1 MLFTTGGFAIF
12 LLIVLAV
19 VRSGWVDG
27 VWRKLFLLLASYYFY
42 ATLEWWFVVLLVASS
57 AFNFAWGRLY
67 SRLRA
72 DTLRRLWLI
81 GGVLGNLALLGYFKY
96 AGFLL
101 ENVSDLSRAF
111 GYEGAGWTVNVLLPV
126 GISFFT
132 FQNLCYLLDI
142 RRGETQPSDSALDYF
157 LYLAF
162 FPQLLSGPIVR
173 PNYFLSQLQEPWKA
187 DAAGFQSGLQLALL
201 GFCKKVF
208 LADVIGT
215 QLVNP
220 AFSQPEAYHPLFLLL
235 ALYGFT
241 IQLYLDLSGYTD
253 MARGFA
259 RMMGYDL
266 PKNFDRPYTA
276 ASVGN
281 FWQRWHIT
289 MSSFF
294 RDYLFFALGGSRYG
308 NVYFNVV
315 VTFVAIGIWHDA
327 GWNYVVYGLCHGGM
341 VAFERYRV
349 NRRRARG
356 LPPVEL
362 TGWSYLWRVVF
373 VFHFVSFT
381 RVLFRGDSFA
391 DAYGYLAAMLA
402 PTGSAMPM
410 VWMAYAAM
418 ALAMIAH
425 YTPVDWRDRLHDG
438 FRRLPSALQAGVG
451 AALIYA
457 GVAVTYEQ
465 AAFLYFQY

>member
-1 MLFTTGGFAIF
+1 MLFTTGAFAVFF
-12 LLIVLAV
+12 LLVLAV
-19 VRSGWVDG
+19 ARSGMVEG
-27 VWRKLFLLLASYYFY
+27 VWRKLFLLVASYYFY

-57 AFNFAWGRLY
+57 AFNFAWGRLHL
-67 SRLRA
+67 RLPAERF
-72 DTLRRLWLI
+72 RRLWLA
-81 GGVLGNLALLGYFKY
+81 GGVLGNLVLLGYFKY
-96 AGFLL
+96 AAFLL
-101 ENVSDLSRAF
+101 DNVGELGRAF

-142 RRGETQPSDSALDYF
+142 RRGETEPSDHALDYF

-173 PNYFLSQLQEPWKA
+173 PNFFLNQLREPWKA
-187 DAAGFQSGLQLALL
+187 DSEGFQQGLQLALL
-201 GFCKKVF
+201 GFCKKVL
-208 LADVIGT
+208 LANLIGS

-220 AFSQPEAYHPLFLLL
+220 AFSQPEAYHPAFLLL

-259 RMMGYDL
+259 RMLGYEL
-266 PKNFDRPYTA
+266 PHNFDRPYA
-276 ASVGN
+276 ATSVGN

-308 NVYFNVV
+308 NVYLNVV
-315 VTFVAIGIWHDA
+315 VTFVAIGVWHGA
-327 GWNYVVYGLCHGGM
+327 GWNYLVYGLCHGSI
-341 VAFERYRV
+341 VAFERYLV
-349 NRRRARG
+349 NRRRAYG
-356 LPPVEL
+356 LPAPVL
-362 TGWSYLWRVVF
+362 MGWSYVWRVAF
-373 VFHFVSFT
+373 VFHFVTFS

-391 DAYGYLAAMLA
+391 EAQDYL
-402 PTGSAMPM
+402 SAMVASSGTAMPA

-418 ALAMIAH
+418 AVAMIAH
-425 YTPVDWRDRLHDG
+425 YTPVDWRERGHEL
-438 FRRLPSALQAGVG
+438 FRRLPSAVQAGTGV
-451 AALIYA
+451 ALIYV
-457 GVAVTYEQ
+457 GVAVTDEQ
-465 AAFLYFQY
+465 AAFLYFQF